1 MSRSPAAVI
10 SALMTLVAA
19 VSSDKSA
26 EPVKMTSNYSY
37 PDLEEKERHGMVSSY
52 KLDNAQR

>member
-26 EPVKMTSNYSY
+26 EPVKMTSNYSTSF
-37 PDLEEKERHGMVSSY
+37 EERRIVFV
-52 KLDNAQR
+52 